1 MDRNLRIAV
10 CGMKGRMGRAVIAE
24 IEKSDGLLFAG
35 GADIGTSAE
44 SFAELLGNADA
55 VIDFSAK
62 DASPVYAEQCAK
74 AGLPFLC
81 GVTGLSP
88 EQHNILKEAGNKIP
102 VLWSPNMS
110 LAVNLSMAVCAYMAK
125 KLPGFDIHINEI
137 HHTAKKDSPSGTA
150 LNYAAAI
157 KKAAD
162 IMPSM
167 TSIRIG
173 GETGTHSVYFGGPYE
188 TLEITH
194 RAGNRAL
201 FASGALFAVKWLAA
215 QKPGF
220 YKFADI
226 LNLSE
231 LGI

>member
-24 IEKSDGLLFAG
+24 IEKSDGLSFAG
-35 GADIGTSAE
+35 GTDIGTSAAD
-44 SFAELLGNADA
+44 FAALLDNADV

-62 DASPVYAEQCAK
+62 DASPVYAEQCSK

-81 GVTGLSP
+81 GVTGLS
-88 EQHNILKEAGNKIP
+88 EQDLSVFRTAGSKIP

-110 LAVNLSMAVCAYMAK
+110 IAVNLSMAVCAYIAK
-125 KLPGFDIHINEI
+125 RLPGFDIHINEI

-157 KKAAD
+157 KKTTG

-173 GETGTHSVYFGGPYE
+173 GETGTHSVYFGGSYE

-201 FASGALFAVKWLAA
+201 FASGAIFALKWLVA

-226 LNLSE
+226 LNLDE